1 MPAYLDPKTKKWYA
15 QFYYTNWKG
24 EKKQKRKRGFDKKK
38 DAQDYER
45 EFLRK
50 ENLTAADMSF
60 KSLSELYFEDMKN
73 RLRETTI
80 DNKIYMFESK
90 LLPFF
95 GSMSIKDI
103 HPSTVRKWQNELIE
117 QEYAPT
123 YLKTIHN
130 QLSAIMNYAVKY
142 YGLQKN
148 PCHIAGSMGKKK
160 ADEMLIWTSQEFDQ
174 FIPHVKKPA
183 MKLAYEIMFWTG
195 LRVGETLALTPN
207 DILPSKIIDVNKTTS
222 RKNGED
228 RYYDPKTDKSSRQVP
243 IPEFL
248 YNEIIEY
255 TTSLY
260 GLVDTDKIFYFTKST
275 LNKNLTSYAKI
286 AGVKKIRVHDL
297 RHSHAS
303 LLIELGYNILIISE
317 RLGHD
322 SPETTLETYAHLYPN
337 KQIALANDLD
347 KFREENKKPLDS
359 SNNQEDSE
367 SNE

>member
-1 MPAYLDPKTKKWYA
+1 MPAYLDTKTKKWYA

-38 DAQDYER
+38 EAQDYER

-60 KSLSELYFEDMKN
+60 NSLMELYFDDMKN

-80 DNKIYMFESK
+80 DNKKYMFDSK
-90 LLPFF
+90 LVPFF
-95 GSMSIKDI
+95 GSMQIKDI

-117 QEYAPT
+117 QGYAPT

-130 QLSAIMNYAVKY
+130 QLSAILNYAVKF

-160 ADEMLIWTSQEFDQ
+160 ADEMLIWTSQEFEQ
-174 FIPHVKKPA
+174 FIGFVKNPA
-183 MKLAYEIMFWTG
+183 MKLAYKIMFWTG
-195 LRVGETLALTPN
+195 LRVGETLALTLN
-207 DILPSKIIDVNKTTS
+207 DILQSRIIDVNKTVS

-228 RYYDPKTDKSSRQVP
+228 VYYDPKTDKSARQVP

-248 YNEIIEY
+248 YIEIMEY
-255 TTSLY
+255 TGSLY
-260 GLVDTDKIFYFTKST
+260 GIKDTDKIFYFTRSA
-275 LNKNLTSYAKI
+275 LNKNLSPHAKK

-322 SPETTLETYAHLYPN
+322 SPQTTLETYAHLYPN
-337 KQIALANDLD
+337 KQISLATDLD
-347 KFREENKKPLDS
+347 KYYSEIVKSSKTTENKDTQDDDK
-359 SNNQEDSE
+359 
-367 SNE
+367 